1 MAFEPDIIVH
11 GPEGTTLVVE
21 VKATEHAASGA
32 AEQLKHYMA
41 DMSIP
46 LGLLVTPRKLVLY
59 RDRYTST
66 ADGSIEEVWE
76 YPLAAVLSPPRV
88 VGEELADPRNRAIEF
103 EVAVQHWLERLST
116 GSDATAIPAEVRD
129 ALETHV
135 LPVLRT
141 GEVRAAGPRLRN
153 TAS

>member
-21 VKATEHAASGA
+21 VKATEHAGSDA

-41 DMSIP
+41 GMSIP

-59 RDRYTST
+59 RDKYVGT
-66 ADGSIEEVWE
+66 ADGSIEEVGA
-76 YPLAAVLSPPRV
+76 YSLADILSPPRTAN
-88 VGEELADPRNRAIEF
+88 EELADPRNRGLAF
-103 EVAVQHWLERLST
+103 EEAVQHWLERLST
-116 GSDATAIPAEVRD
+116 ESDATAIPADVRD
-129 ALETHV
+129 ALETHI
-135 LPVLRT
+135 LPVLRA

-153 TAS
+153 TAF